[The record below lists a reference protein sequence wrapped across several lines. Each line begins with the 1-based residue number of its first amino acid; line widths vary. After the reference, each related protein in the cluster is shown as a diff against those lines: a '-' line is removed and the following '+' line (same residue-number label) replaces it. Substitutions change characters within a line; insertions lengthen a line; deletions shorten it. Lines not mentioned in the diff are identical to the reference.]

1 MKLKT
6 TPSTLLTLILCFV
19 FFFGNTSCKNEVL
32 PKPSSFLRLE
42 YPQVDYV
49 PLQMGYPFSFKHASN
64 IDVVS
69 KGNYMIDL
77 KYPQMNATLV
87 LSYFPV
93 KDNLKDLLK
102 DAEKLTFKHMIKA
115 DDIQSTPYE
124 NVDSRVYGK
133 LFEVYGDA
141 ATQIQFHA
149 TDSTDNFITGA
160 LYFYATP
167 NYDSIYPAVV
177 HLKKD
182 VVHLMETLTWEQ
194 LEEPKF

>member
-1 MKLKT
+1 
-6 TPSTLLTLILCFV
+6 
-19 FFFGNTSCKNEVL
+19 
-32 PKPSSFLRLE
+32 
-42 YPQVDYV
+42 
-49 PLQMGYPFSFKHASN
+49 
-64 IDVVS
+64 
-69 KGNYMIDL
+69 MIDL

-167 NYDSIYPAVV
+167 NYDSIYPAFILNASDNRFDWKLGKMSAECRANQAIWGNCRPTALDT
-177 HLKKD
+177 HAD
-182 VVHLMETLTWEQ
+182 VLVGR
-194 LEEPKF
+194 